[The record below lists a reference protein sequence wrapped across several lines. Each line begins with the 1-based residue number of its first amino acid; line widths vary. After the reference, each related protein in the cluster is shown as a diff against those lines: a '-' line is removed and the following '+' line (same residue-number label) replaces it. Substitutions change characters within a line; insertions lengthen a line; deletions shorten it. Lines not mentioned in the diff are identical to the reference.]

1 MNKQAERTNHCD
13 KYCRQYR
20 RCTVHW
26 GTECKRQ
33 GGRRIPRMKSYP
45 HEFAAEVEPPVTQE
59 KRNRFKEV
67 INTARAKVANW

>member
-1 MNKQAERTNHCD
+1 
-13 KYCRQYR
+13 
-20 RCTVHW
+20 
-26 GTECKRQ
+26 
-33 GGRRIPRMKSYP
+33 MKSYP